1 MTIIRN
7 GKEIKW
13 TYDEIYKAHKE
24 FVSTWMINTAKE
36 IIQPQYHSDITEN
49 DYIDIGEAAYD
60 TYAEGNGL
68 TEYEAVEDAVEKFL
82 SERNW
87 IS

>member
-7 GKEIKW
+7 GKEIKL
-13 TYDEIYKAHKE
+13 TYDEIYAAHKE

-36 IIQPQYHSDITEN
+36 IIQSQYHSDITEN

-68 TEYEAVEDAVEKFL
+68 TEYEAVEMLWKN
-82 SERNW
+82 S
-87 IS
+87 